1 MFSSFFLLAC
11 CFLSFFFLPS
21 KELQCSSSILVH
33 PQFDREFILQ
43 TDASHY
49 GLGAVLSQVD
59 DNGFE
64 KVIAF
69 ASRTLSDRERK
80 YSTTEKEPLVY
91 VMNHFRIYLLGR
103 KFTVITDHN
112 TLRWLHSMEP
122 KGSLA
127 RWVMDPFRNFNSQS
141 DIGLACA
148 ASELNPGIVR
158 GLVRMWRRLT
168 LGRPFTFKC

>member
-1 MFSSFFLLAC
+1 MAWEP
-11 CFLSFFFLPS
+11 CFLKS
-21 KELQCSSSILVH
+21 
-33 PQFDREFILQ
+33 
-43 TDASHY
+43 T
-49 GLGAVLSQVD
+49 QVD
-59 DNGFE
+59 ENGFE

-112 TLRWLHSMEP
+112 TLRWLHKMET

-141 DIGLACA
+141 DIGQAVYIQISTHCLDY
-148 ASELNPGIVR
+148 PFK
-158 GLVRMWRRLT
+158 RRW
-168 LGRPFTFKC
+168 GR

>member
-1 MFSSFFLLAC
+1 
-11 CFLSFFFLPS
+11 
-21 KELQCSSSILVH
+21 
-33 PQFDREFILQ
+33 
-43 TDASHY
+43 
-49 GLGAVLSQVD
+49 
-59 DNGFE
+59 
-64 KVIAF
+64 
-69 ASRTLSDRERK
+69 
-80 YSTTEKEPLVY
+80 
-91 VMNHFRIYLLGR
+91 MNHFRIYLLGR

-158 GLVRMWRRLT
+158 GLVRMRRRLT